1 MKNEL
6 IVLKEKLDVL
16 LIEESINSKEVLCLS
31 REIDKMIVE
40 YYRNQMSYQ

>member
-16 LIEESINSKEVLCLS
+16 LIKESINSIEVLCLS